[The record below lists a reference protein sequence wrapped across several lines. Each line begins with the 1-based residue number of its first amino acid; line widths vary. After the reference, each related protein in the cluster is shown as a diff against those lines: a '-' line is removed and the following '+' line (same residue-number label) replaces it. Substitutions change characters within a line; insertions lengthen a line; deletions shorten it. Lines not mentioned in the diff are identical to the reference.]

1 MTLHQTVTL
10 GNDAQAVL
18 DNEAFK
24 QAISRMHSEIVK
36 QWENCPVRDKEG
48 QTLILQMKKLAKLFE
63 DNLYGLV
70 RAGEFAQHKLDLEVA
85 RENPRG
91 KVGRYL
97 RTVSR

>member
-1 MTLHQTVTL
+1 MTLQQTVTL
-10 GNDAQAVL
+10 GNDALAVL
-18 DNEAFK
+18 ENEAFK

-48 QTLILQMKKLAKLFE
+48 QTLILQMKKVAKLFE
-63 DNLYGLV
+63 DNLHGLI
-70 RAGEFAQHKLDLEVA
+70 RAGDFAQHKIDLESA

>member
-1 MTLHQTVTL
+1 MNLQQTTSL
-10 GNDAQAVL
+10 GNNAQDVL

-24 QAISRMHSEIVK
+24 LAMSRMHSEIVK

-48 QTLILQMKKLAKLFE
+48 QTLILQMKKVAKLFE
-63 DNLYGLV
+63 DNLYGIV
-70 RAGEFAQHKLDLEVA
+70 RAGEFAQHKIDLETA
-85 RENPRG
+85 RVNPRG